1 MEFPHADAQQQQD
14 QQQSIRS
21 SCDRCRS
28 KKLGC
33 VISAKRTRA
42 IGDAPQQCV
51 RCLRA
56 NVDCVFSRR
65 ARTTRRN
72 SAANISSSAT
82 GIERRANR
90 LLADKTGERRHQ
102 LRRQQDQQQQQQQQQ
117 PMTPCEPSVLDD
129 PLGEASV
136 ASPLSDYGVWFDG
149 FILGAL
155 SADPC
160 GTDDA
165 VPPPPPPG
173 VAFSV
178 TALDHDVFIDPTLD
192 LQGGGG
198 GGEPDLDALWGC
210 DADAWTSSWPP
221 PPSPSSPS
229 LLPDTA
235 SEFQT
240 LSAASS
246 GGGGVPPADGSPL
259 ELCTTLDQQQQ
270 QQPGTALHAVR
281 DLSGLVSDIH
291 STTNNLQLAVAA
303 NAQDLDRYPVGQVLT
318 LARRL
323 VSTVRDILSAGQQGR
338 STSEPRR
345 FSPASDA
352 SPRHGEAI
360 TDTMM
365 MTSSSSSPS
374 RHRRRRPQSCVT
386 MAATPSSPPPL
397 PAAAAAAAAADTP
410 ASSLPVMLLVLSC
423 YVSLAKLYATVFAQM
438 QGFVPPRGGGSS
450 SSNAIAITHHH
461 RRLPPPAGGD
471 DDAACSRLY
480 VAVQMLLDEF
490 QAVEDALLCACGGGD
505 DEAERSTPTWFAAQ
519 LQAARLMLRQEAAA
533 GGGGL
538 MDEGQ
543 VLKAILRKLMYV

>member
-1 MEFPHADAQQQQD
+1 MPTTMEFPHADAQQQQD

-323 VSTVRDILSAGQQGR
+323 EHIRASALLPGLGRVPATRRSNHRHDDDDVFLLLPFPPPPPPPPVVRDDG
-338 STSEPRR
+338 
-345 FSPASDA
+345 SDA
-352 SPRHGEAI
+352 VVPA
-360 TDTMM
+360 
-365 MTSSSSSPS
+365 
-374 RHRRRRPQSCVT
+374 
-386 MAATPSSPPPL
+386 PL